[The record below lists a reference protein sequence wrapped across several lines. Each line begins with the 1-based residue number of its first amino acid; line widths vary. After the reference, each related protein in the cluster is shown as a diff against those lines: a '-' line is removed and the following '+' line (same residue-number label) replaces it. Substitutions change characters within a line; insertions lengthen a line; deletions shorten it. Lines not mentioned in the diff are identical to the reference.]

1 MVDPGLVAMLSV
13 DEHWAKEVKK
23 PRWEHPDPNL
33 LERLVEKTQG
43 RIIRMDKIP
52 AGAEAPA
59 KPDNT
64 PQETWDAFIPNL
76 NWDHTNSLWIEYSV
90 SD

>member
-1 MVDPGLVAMLSV
+1 
-13 DEHWAKEVKK
+13 
-23 PRWEHPDPNL
+23 
-33 LERLVEKTQG
+33 
-43 RIIRMDKIP
+43 MDKIP